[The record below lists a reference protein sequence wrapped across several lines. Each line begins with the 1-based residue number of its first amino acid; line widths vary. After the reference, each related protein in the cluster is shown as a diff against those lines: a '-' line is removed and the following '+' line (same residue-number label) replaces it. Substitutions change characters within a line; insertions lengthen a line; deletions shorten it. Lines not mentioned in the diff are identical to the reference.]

1 MLTKNSEAVTDS
13 SNTKDTND
21 SQNQIDSSS
30 KAQEVFVNNDIENED
45 ETRANI
51 YKLIERQQNIC

>member
-30 KAQEVFVNNDIENED
+30 KAQEVFVNNDIENEE